1 MLFEKIEDAPIE
13 AQIQKLLDTKKANEA
28 ASWKP
33 EPVKETCSYED
44 FDKVDIRVGK
54 VLECS
59 KVKKSKKLL
68 QFLIED
74 GMEKRTILSGIALS
88 YEDPSVLVGKE
99 ICFIA
104 NFEPR
109 KMMGIESQGMILSA
123 VNSDG
128 NLVVVGPTGP
138 VAPGACVG

>member
-1 MLFEKIEDAPIE
+1 MWQPDAV
-13 AQIQKLLDTKKANEA
+13 
-28 ASWKP
+28 KP
-33 EPVKETCSYED
+33 ECSFED
-44 FDKVDIRVGK
+44 FEKVDIRVGK

-74 GMEKRTILSGIALS
+74 GMGTRTILSGIALS
-88 YEDPSVLVGKE
+88 YEDPEVLVGKE

-128 NLVVVGPTGP
+128 KLVVIGPTGP
-138 VAPGACVG
+138 VAPGASVG